1 MYHKKI
7 AKDKKK
13 TKSIYIDESGIANT
27 SKHSTFSFV
36 IIEISDT
43 EKINLEIETVEKKL
57 RLKVAHWRDMSWKV
71 REKFATE
78 LSRLDF
84 SAHVVIHKNP
94 INIREAFIKSME
106 YSIVNEDYGTMIIDG
121 GKDDKLIKIIR
132 NFLRS
137 KNNSIS
143 KIRQK
148 SDESA
153 PVLRIADFIA
163 GATRSY
169 YDDPDNI
176 NAKNIIDKV
185 KSKILFTTVKF

>member
-1 MYHKKI
+1 
-7 AKDKKK
+7 
-13 TKSIYIDESGIANT
+13 
-27 SKHSTFSFV
+27 
-36 IIEISDT
+36 
-43 EKINLEIETVEKKL
+43 
-57 RLKVAHWRDMSWKV
+57 MSWKV

-169 YDDPDNI
+169 YDDPENI